1 MTENRLNC
9 YTKVDYF
16 TCTYSCITQT
26 AQELS
31 FGKEV
36 FSMMEVSTLDLL
48 VIAAYLLFM
57 LGVGVWFVKRINNTD
72 DYYVAGRTRD
82 LWCWPPR

>member
-1 MTENRLNC
+1 MTENQLNC
-9 YTKVDYF
+9 YTKVNRF

-26 AQELS
+26 TQEIS

-48 VIAAYLLFM
+48 VIAAYPLFM
-57 LGVGVWFVKRINNTD
+57 LGVGVWFVN
-72 DYYVAGRTRD
+72 
-82 LWCWPPR
+82 LPW